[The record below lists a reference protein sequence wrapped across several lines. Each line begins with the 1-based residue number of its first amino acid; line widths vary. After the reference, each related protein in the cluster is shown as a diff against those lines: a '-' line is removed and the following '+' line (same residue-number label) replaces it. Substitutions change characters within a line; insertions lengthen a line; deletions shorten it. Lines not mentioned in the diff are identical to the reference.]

1 MDSETRC
8 NSFKLIKPSFII
20 PHKCYSGDLPI
31 EIIVSDLNYL
41 RSRSKVGY
49 GVFSFYKIM
58 GNVINKLKDKKYFCR
73 YYKCDFALLDEQ
85 EVIFMFL
92 VILDYIVRK
101 ISSDSYFKDLKQ
113 QIEQLRIKCQS
124 SLPRCERSSKQFQLD
139 NQVLHFL

>member
-1 MDSETRC
+1 MDLETRC
-8 NSFKLIKPSFII
+8 NGFKLIKRPDHII

-31 EIIVSDLNYL
+31 EIIVSIVSDLNYL

-73 YYKCDFALLDEQ
+73 YYKCDFALLDDQ

-101 ISSDSYFKDLKQ
+101 ISSDNYFEDLKQ
-113 QIEQLRIKCQS
+113 QIEQELNVRVHYPSVKDPVI
-124 SLPRCERSSKQFQLD
+124 PVR
-139 NQVLHFL
+139 